1 MTDYL
6 PKDKSV
12 NFMSSLV
19 NTKRN
24 CHEKL
29 QENIKMASFERNN
42 NETINN
48 VLDML
53 KKSPAVFIM
62 KSVIA

>member
-24 CHEKL
+24 CQEKF